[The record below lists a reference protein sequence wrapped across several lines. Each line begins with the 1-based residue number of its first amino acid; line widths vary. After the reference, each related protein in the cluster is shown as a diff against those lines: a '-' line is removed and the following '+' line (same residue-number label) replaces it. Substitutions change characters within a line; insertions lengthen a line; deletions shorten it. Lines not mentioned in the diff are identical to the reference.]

1 MFKRSLF
8 LLFITFS
15 IEAQAQYKGFELLEN
30 PASFKTNFTTESKK
44 IESIKSDFS
53 QEKNL
58 TVLSEKILSSGKF
71 NFKRANQVRIEYQK
85 PYQYLLIMNG
95 DRMLVRDQNKES
107 VVNIKSNKIFQQV
120 NRVMVDCVQGT
131 ILENKDFS
139 VRVFQNAITWLLEMT
154 PQDKSL
160 IEFFQ
165 TILVYANKQD
175 YSVDSIDMREPSGD
189 YTLIR
194 FTQKELNVPIS
205 SELFVIH

>member
-1 MFKRSLF
+1 MFKRRPFLF
-8 LLFITFS
+8 FVTLS
-15 IEAQAQYKGFELLEN
+15 IAAQAQHKGFELLEN
-30 PASFKTNFTTESKK
+30 PASFKSSFASESKK
-44 IESIKSDFS
+44 IETIKSDFN

-58 TVLSEKILSSGKF
+58 TVLSEKIQSSGKF
-71 NFKRANQVRIEYQK
+71 NFKRVNQIRIEYQK

-120 NRVMVDCVQGT
+120 NRIMVDCVQGT

-139 VRVFQNAITWLLEMT
+139 VRVFQNTTSWLLEMT

-160 IEFFQ
+160 KEFFQ

-175 YSVDSIDMREPSGD
+175 YSVDAIDMREPSGD

-205 SELFVIH
+205 SDLFVIR